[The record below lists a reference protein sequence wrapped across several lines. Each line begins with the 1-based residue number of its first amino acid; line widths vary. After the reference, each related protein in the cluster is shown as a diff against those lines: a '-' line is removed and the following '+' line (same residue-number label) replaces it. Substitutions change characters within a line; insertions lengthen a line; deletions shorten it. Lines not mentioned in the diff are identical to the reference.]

1 MVRPGVRREVVGVL
15 QGAYQVSEQRAC
27 SAMGFGRSSQRYW
40 SRRDPQA
47 ALRMRLKDLAA
58 VRVRYGYRRLHV
70 LLRREGWVVNHKR
83 IHRLYAEE
91 GLSIRTKLPRR
102 KRAWRY
108 RKGSPGAEAAN
119 EVWAKDFMSDQLF
132 DGRPIRILTIV
143 DIHTR
148 EGLSTTPRAN
158 FRAAQVVE
166 VLDQLVRLRGKPRSL
181 RVDNGL
187 EFAGRLLDHW
197 AHLNKVEIDF
207 SRPGKPTDN
216 AFIEAF
222 NARLRAECLNAS
234 WFLSPA
240 DARAR
245 IEEWRQHYNEERP
258 HSALGNLNPQGL
270 CQPSWASPKSRV
282 APGPES
288 GARPHH
294 AELRFHPDHSMGA
307 GHELAIPVQ
316 GCASILIVSNAFP
329 CRSSTCPSRASSS
342 PATRVLA
349 SAALAL
355 RSRSGSCAG
364 TVGKKCPSSA
374 PSGAWP
380 SRALMRVMAWATL
393 HRAGGWGT

>member
-15 QGAYQVSEQRAC
+15 QGAYQVSERRAC
-27 SAMGFGRSSQRYW
+27 SAMGFGRSSQRYR
-40 SRRDPQA
+40 SRRDPQV
-47 ALRMRLKDLAA
+47 ALRMRLRDLAA
-58 VRVRYGYRRLHV
+58 VRVRYGYRRLHI
-70 LLRREGWVVNHKR
+70 LLRREGGVVNHKR

-91 GLSIRTKLPRR
+91 CLSIRTKLPRR

-108 RKGSPGAEAAN
+108 REGRPGTEAAN
-119 EVWAKDFMSDQLF
+119 EVWAMDCMSDQLF

-166 VLDQLVRLRGKPRSL
+166 VLDQLVRVRGKPKSL
-181 RVDNGL
+181 RVDNGP

-258 HSALGNLNPQGL
+258 HPALGNLTPRAFANQ
-270 CQPSWASPKSRV
+270 
-282 APGPES
+282 
-288 GARPHH
+288 
-294 AELRFHPDHSMGA
+294 A
-307 GHELAIPVQ
+307 GHARKV
-316 GCASILIVSNAFP
+316 A
-329 CRSSTCPSRASSS
+329 
-342 PATRVLA
+342 
-349 SAALAL
+349 
-355 RSRSGSCAG
+355 
-364 TVGKKCPSSA
+364 
-374 PSGAWP
+374 
-380 SRALMRVMAWATL
+380 
-393 HRAGGWGT
+393 